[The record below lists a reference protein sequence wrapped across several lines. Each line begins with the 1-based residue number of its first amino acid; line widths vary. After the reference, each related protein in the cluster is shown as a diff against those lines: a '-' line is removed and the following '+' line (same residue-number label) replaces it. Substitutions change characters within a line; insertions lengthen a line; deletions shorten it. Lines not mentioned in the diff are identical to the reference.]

1 VDNYLIKWGFKKDK
15 EIIITVPIE
24 DNLDFKDLKNDLS
37 FSNKM
42 TVMLENIVKANAQ
55 FTNYEK

>member
-1 VDNYLIKWGFKKDK
+1 MDNYLIKWGFKKDK